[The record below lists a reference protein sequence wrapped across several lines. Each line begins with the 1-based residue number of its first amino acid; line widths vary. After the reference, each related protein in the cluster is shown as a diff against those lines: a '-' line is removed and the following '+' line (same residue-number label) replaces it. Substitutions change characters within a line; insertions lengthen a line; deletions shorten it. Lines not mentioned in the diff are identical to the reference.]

1 MQNVVKEVERRKRR
15 KEILKLAQAKSQKVA
30 TDVYTQMRT
39 LKTRLAS
46 SSLHLLTLEQR
57 LQKLKESR
65 NRMREKYK
73 SLQSWNNEQK

>member
-1 MQNVVKEVERRKRR
+1 MSK
-15 KEILKLAQAKSQKVA
+15 KSDPKVGTGKKPKKVA
-30 TDVYTQMRT
+30 DVYTQMKT
-39 LKTRLAS
+39 LETRLAS

-65 NRMREKYK
+65 NRMRERYK